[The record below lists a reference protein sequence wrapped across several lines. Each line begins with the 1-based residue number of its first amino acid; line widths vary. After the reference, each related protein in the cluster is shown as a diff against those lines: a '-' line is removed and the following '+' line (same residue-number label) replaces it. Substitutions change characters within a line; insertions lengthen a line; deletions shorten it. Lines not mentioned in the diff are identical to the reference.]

1 MKKVIGY
8 IEPLWQDGNKKM
20 SIRKV
25 LSLIF
30 SIDLVRNISYVIH
43 KWEPGKSL
51 AEATMLLG
59 LEAGLIA
66 ALLSLTT
73 FQTISTMNK
82 TQNQT
87 PSEPITM

>member
-1 MKKVIGY
+1 MFSV
-8 IEPLWQDGNKKM
+8 D
-20 SIRKV
+20 
-25 LSLIF
+25 LI
-30 SIDLVRNISYVIH
+30 RNISHVVH

-73 FQTISTMNK
+73 LQTVTSIK
-82 TQNQT
+82 TNASQPQQ
-87 PSEPITM
+87 PM